1 MLLITGASGRIARRA
16 AAFVAQGGYP
26 LRLMTRTPQQAP
38 KLTGVEVVRGDFA
51 EPATLP
57 DAFTGISAALVVSGS
72 GKPGERAR
80 LHRNAFEA
88 AVRAGGV
95 DLRAQRAGAVRKLAG
110 THPPEKIQALGGL
123 AIAPRA
129 VAARFGERAAV
140 GADLVGGEVARIGFS
155 RVNQRLAKFVELSE
169 IVRRVE
175 EPVLPVEPQPVHVV
189 LDRIHVLGLFLERV
203 RIVEA
208 EVARSP
214 VFARDAEVQADRL
227 GMADVKVA
235 VRLGGEARSH
245 AARVLSRASVLVE
258 DLADEVLSGNWRRG
272 FGCVVH
278 GLLSVRQALS
288 RGGPRKPGGAAGWSD
303 RKST

>member
-1 MLLITGASGRIARRA
+1 MRVVVHRVDAPRVARAVMSGLANAKERGIAQVDVGRC
-16 AAFVAQGGYP
+16 
-26 LRLMTRTPQQAP
+26 
-38 KLTGVEVVRGDFA
+38 
-51 EPATLP
+51 
-57 DAFTGISAALVVSGS
+57 
-72 GKPGERAR
+72 
-80 LHRNAFEA
+80 H
-88 AVRAGGV
+88 V

-123 AIAPRA
+123 AVAPRA
-129 VAARFGERAAV
+129 VAARLGERAAV

-155 RVNQRLAKFVELSE
+155 RANQRLAKFVELSE

-175 EPVLPVEPQPVHVV
+175 EPFLPVEPEPVHVV

-203 RIVEA
+203 RVVEA
-208 EVARSP
+208 EVALSSI
-214 VFARDAEVQADRL
+214 FAGDAEVQTDRL

-235 VRLGGEARSH
+235 VRLGGEARRH

-288 RGGPRKPGGAAGWSD
+288 RGGPRKPGGAAGWSPCPAP
-303 RKST
+303 RSARRAGETRERR